1 MRAGNRNARKTL
13 APVHPWHAPPG
24 HGCRRCLPPQACGR
38 RNRMARQ
45 PLADPFGGLLRAHLT
60 HHQDL
65 EAHHDIPRQRHVGA
79 AGPGPLIRQGKADQE
94 AIQGFVAANKASM
107 AWLACSGSN
116 RVPFTRRHQQAAL
129 RQSSVPPRLV
139 PAASAP
145 DVAAPGVGHPGPPQ
159 RPATAPDPVGSSA
172 DRPAL
177 RPRCPGRLL
186 NVN

>member
-1 MRAGNRNARKTL
+1 MLVNPRAGSSLACTVRARMPAMFAAASVRPAESDGVPTPCESVRGP
-13 APVHPWHAPPG
+13 APGSPHPPPG
-24 HGCRRCLPPQACGR
+24 SGSPPR
-38 RNRMARQ
+38 
-45 PLADPFGGLLRAHLT
+45 H
-60 HHQDL
+60 
-65 EAHHDIPRQRHVGA
+65 PRQRHVGA

-159 RPATAPDPVGSSA
+159 RRATAPDPVGSST

-177 RPRCPGRLL
+177 RPRWPGRLL